1 MSKNNRFRKYNTTV
15 LPAGRVRINNWP
27 QKGKLIKVILFILF
41 ILLIFHFFIGFTGN
55 AGLFHLIQQKI
66 EKSKIEKEIASLEED
81 NRRATAEIQALRND
95 LKSVE
100 RIARE
105 ELGLIKKGEVVYKF
119 IIKKETE
126 NDSSGNRNSNRR

>member
-15 LPAGRVRINNWP
+15 IPAGRVRINNWP
-27 QKGKLIKVILFILF
+27 GKEKLIKILIYAVLAVVVY
-41 ILLIFHFFIGFTGN
+41 FFMAGN
-55 AGLFHLIQQKI
+55 AGLIHLIRSKL
-66 EKSKIEKEIASLEED
+66 EKSKIEREIALLEEE
-81 NRRATAEIQALRND
+81 NRKAAVEIQTLRSD

-119 IIKKETE
+119 IIKKENE
-126 NDSSGNRNSNRR
+126 NDRSGNRNSDKR

>member
-1 MSKNNRFRKYNTTV
+1 MAVVAY
-15 LPAGRVRINNWP
+15 
-27 QKGKLIKVILFILF
+27 
-41 ILLIFHFFIGFTGN
+41 FFLAGN
-55 AGLFHLIQQKI
+55 AGLIHLVQSKLEKAKI
-66 EKSKIEKEIASLEED
+66 EKDIVLLEEE
-81 NRRATAEIQALRND
+81 NKRATAEIQALRSD

-126 NDSSGNRNSNRR
+126 NDRSGNRNSDRR

>member
-15 LPAGRVRINNWP
+15 LPVGRVKISNWP
-27 QKGKLIKVILFILF
+27 LKEKLIKV
-41 ILLIFHFFIGFTGN
+41 LIYTVLAVVAYFFLAGN
-55 AGLFHLIQQKI
+55 AGLVHLVQSKL
-66 EKSKIEKEIASLEED
+66 EKSKIERDINSLEEE
-81 NRRATAEIQALRND
+81 NRKATAEIQALRSD

-119 IIKKETE
+119 IIKKESE
-126 NDSSGNRNSNRR
+126 NDSFGSRNGNKR